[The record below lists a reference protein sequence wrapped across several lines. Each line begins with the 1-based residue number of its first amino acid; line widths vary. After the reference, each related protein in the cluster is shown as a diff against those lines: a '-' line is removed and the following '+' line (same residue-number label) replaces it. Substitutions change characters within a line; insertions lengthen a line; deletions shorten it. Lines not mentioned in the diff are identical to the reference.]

1 MYSELYD
8 AWRREVTGSSL
19 GALPPDFYAKIVVYL
34 KRIKEEN
41 RPDQKSIKLNL
52 LVREAENVDLMLQE
66 LLSLRYRKI
75 IKATTKTQRV
85 PTELLTT
92 EEAKMTESF
101 VGFAE
106 AYQEFSQN
114 LLQGEATKIA
124 APPEPIKVVIRTE
137 NPPTTTTPP
146 QTQASLVT
154 PQAHVTHK
162 RLTLRFTKAIPAIMG
177 ADMKSYGPF
186 QPEDVASLPELN
198 AKILVKQGMAVLVE
212 VS

>member
-1 MYSELYD
+1 MYSELFE
-8 AWRREVTGSSL
+8 AWRREVTDSSL
-19 GALPPDFYAKIVVYL
+19 GALPPDFYTKIGAYL

-52 LVREAENVDLMLQE
+52 LVREAENVDAMLQE

-75 IKATTKTQRV
+75 IKATTKTQRI

-92 EEAKMTESF
+92 EEAKMAESF

-106 AYQEFSQN
+106 AYQKFSQN
-114 LLQGEATKIA
+114 LLQGETTKIA
-124 APPEPIKVVIRTE
+124 APIEPLKVVIRTE
-137 NPPTTTTPP
+137 TPPATTTPP

-154 PQAHVTHK
+154 PQVHVTHK

-198 AKILVKQGMAVLVE
+198 AKILVKQGLAVLVE